1 MKSPIEELMALK
13 AEREEFTNKI
23 TAMEQ
28 AAAQTATQLADSAAR
43 VAALE
48 AEAVKHGADLAA
60 AVQTASNLTAELA
73 KVNGELAAAN
83 DTISGKA
90 FRHVAGVSL
99 DKAAAVAGGG
109 EAGED
114 ENKPFATKADALR
127 AYGAIC
133 RDSHAAQDFRRK
145 HWAILG
151 LSKPA

>member
-13 AEREEFTNKI
+13 AEREEFTTKI

-48 AEAVKHGADLAA
+48 AEAVKHVADLAT

-90 FRHVAGVSL
+90 FRHVAGVSQ

-114 ENKPFATKADALR
+114 DKPFATKADALR

-133 RDSHAAQDFRRK
+133 RDSNAAQDFRRK
-145 HWAILG
+145 HWSILG
-151 LSKPA
+151 LAKPA

>member
-13 AEREEFTNKI
+13 AEREEFTTKI
-23 TAMEQ
+23 SAMEQ

-43 VAALE
+43 VEALE
-48 AEAVKHGADLAA
+48 AEAVKHVADLAA

-109 EAGED
+109 EAGD
-114 ENKPFATKADALR
+114 DKPFATKADALR

-133 RDSHAAQDFRRK
+133 RDANAAQDFRRK

-151 LSKPA
+151 LNKPA